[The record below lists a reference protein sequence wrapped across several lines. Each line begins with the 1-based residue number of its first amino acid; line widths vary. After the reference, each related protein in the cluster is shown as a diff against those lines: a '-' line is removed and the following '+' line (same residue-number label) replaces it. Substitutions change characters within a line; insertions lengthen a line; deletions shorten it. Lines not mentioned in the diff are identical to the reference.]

1 MNRMPLNIQL
11 FGASLSISAYETDIS
26 TANNTSYVQLSISA
40 TTTGSTF
47 NNTGSAYVNAT
58 LTGQNN
64 TYSIPKTYFNISKAT
79 TKVIYSG
86 KIGPFTHNSDGSL
99 NPIQINASTYITSN
113 YSPSG
118 STTCNMSTIA
128 RKSSV
133 SASNA
138 NIGSISTIT
147 INKQSSSF
155 THTLTY
161 SFSGLTGTIATKTTA
176 SSVNFTV
183 PTSFYAKIPN
193 AKSGTCTI
201 TCTTYSG
208 NTNLGSNSVAITVSC
223 NEAKCKPNVD
233 ATIVDVNQTTVA
245 LTGDSS
251 KLVRYKST
259 ARVTVSATAKNSAS
273 IVSKRVEGQAVSSYL
288 DIPNVDKNTFS
299 VSTTDSRQPNGFTTT
314 ISKTATMINYIK
326 LTCNARVE
334 REDQTSSV
342 VNLFY
347 SGNYFNGSFGATDN
361 ALTLN
366 WKYREKGDSE
376 WTTGGTLTPTI
387 SGNTYSGSIQ
397 CGSDFDYQKNYE
409 FMVEFSDKIDS
420 LNSGIITLSKGQGSL
435 EIYDKAIK
443 ANGEVLFYWD

>member
-1 MNRMPLNIQL
+1 MKFMPLNIQL
-11 FGASLSISAYETDIS
+11 FGATLSISAYETDINVE
-26 TANNTSYVQLSISA
+26 NNTSYVQLSISA
-40 TTTGSTF
+40 TTTGATF

-64 TYSIPKTYFNISKAT
+64 TYSIPKTYFNIGKAT

-118 STTCNMSTIA
+118 SATCNMSTIA

-133 SASNA
+133 SATNA
-138 NIGSISTIT
+138 NIGSNCTIT
-147 INKQSSSF
+147 INKQNSSF
-155 THTLTY
+155 THTLQY
-161 SFSGLTGTIATKTTA
+161 SFAGLTGTIATKTSD
-176 SSVNFTV
+176 SSINFTV

-193 AKSGTCTI
+193 SKSGVCTI

-208 NTNLGSNSVAITVSC
+208 NTNLGSTTTTFTASC
-223 NEAKCKPNVD
+223 SESACKPNVS
-233 ATIVDVNQTTVA
+233 ATIIDTNTKTTS

-251 KLVRYKST
+251 KLIRYKST
-259 ARVTVSATAKNSAS
+259 ARVTANATPKNSAS
-273 IVSKRVEGQAVSSYL
+273 ISSKSIDGASVSSYK
-288 DIPNVDKNTFS
+288 DFPNVNKNSFS
-299 VSTTDSRQPNGFTTT
+299 ISATDSRGFSNAITKSAT
-314 ISKTATMINYIK
+314 IVDYVQ
-326 LTCNARVE
+326 LTCNANFKRTN
-334 REDQTSSV
+334 QTSST
-342 VNLFY
+342 VNLTY
-347 SGNYFNGSFGATDN
+347 SGNYFNGSFGATSN
-361 ALTLN
+361 TLTMS
-366 WKYREKGDSE
+366 WKYREKGSST
-376 WTTGGTLTPTI
+376 WISGGTLSPTI

-397 CGSDFDYQKNYE
+397 CGTNFNYEKNYE

>member
-1 MNRMPLNIQL
+1 MPLNIQL
-11 FGASLSISAYETDIS
+11 FGATLSISAYETDINVE
-26 TANNTSYVQLSISA
+26 NNTSYVQLSISA
-40 TTTGSTF
+40 TTTGATF

-64 TYSIPKTYFNISKAT
+64 TYSIPKTYFNIGKAT

-118 STTCNMSTIA
+118 SATCNMSTIA

-133 SASNA
+133 SATNA
-138 NIGSISTIT
+138 NIGSNCTIT
-147 INKQSSSF
+147 INKQNSSF
-155 THTLTY
+155 THTLQY
-161 SFSGLTGTIATKTTA
+161 SFAGLTGTIATKTSD
-176 SSVNFTV
+176 SSINFTV

-193 AKSGTCTI
+193 SKSGVCTI

-208 NTNLGSNSVAITVSC
+208 NTNLGSTTTTFTASC
-223 NEAKCKPNVD
+223 SESACKPNVS
-233 ATIVDVNQTTVA
+233 ATIIDTNTKTTS

-251 KLVRYKST
+251 KLIRYKST
-259 ARVTVSATAKNSAS
+259 ARVTANATPKNSAS
-273 IVSKRVEGQAVSSYL
+273 ISSKSIDGASVSSYK
-288 DIPNVDKNTFS
+288 DFPNVNKNSFS
-299 VSTTDSRQPNGFTTT
+299 ISATDSRGFSNAITKSAT
-314 ISKTATMINYIK
+314 IVDYVQ
-326 LTCNARVE
+326 LTCNANFKRTN
-334 REDQTSSV
+334 QTSST
-342 VNLFY
+342 VNLTY
-347 SGNYFNGSFGATDN
+347 SGNYFNGSFGATSN
-361 ALTLN
+361 TLTMS
-366 WKYREKGDSE
+366 WKYREKGSST
-376 WTTGGTLTPTI
+376 WISGGTLSPTI

-397 CGSDFDYQKNYE
+397 CGTNFNYEKNYE

>member
-1 MNRMPLNIQL
+1 MKFMPLNIQL
-11 FGASLSISAYETDIS
+11 FGATLSISAYETDINVE
-26 TANNTSYVQLSISA
+26 NNTSYVQLSISD
-40 TTTGSTF
+40 TTTGATF

-64 TYSIPKTYFNISKAT
+64 TYSIPKTYFNIGKAT

-118 STTCNMSTIA
+118 SATCNMSTIA

-133 SASNA
+133 SATNA
-138 NIGSISTIT
+138 NIGSNCTIT
-147 INKQSSSF
+147 INKQNSSF
-155 THTLTY
+155 THTLQY
-161 SFSGLTGTIATKTTA
+161 SFAGLTGTIATKTSD
-176 SSVNFTV
+176 SSINFTV

-193 AKSGTCTI
+193 SKSGVCTI

-208 NTNLGSNSVAITVSC
+208 NTNLGSTTTTFTASC
-223 NEAKCKPNVD
+223 SESACKPNVS
-233 ATIVDVNQTTVA
+233 ATIIDTNTKTTS

-251 KLVRYKST
+251 KLIRYKST
-259 ARVTVSATAKNSAS
+259 ARVTANATPKNSAS
-273 IVSKRVEGQAVSSYL
+273 ISSKSIDGASVSSYK
-288 DIPNVDKNTFS
+288 DFPNVNKNSFS
-299 VSTTDSRQPNGFTTT
+299 ISATDSRGFSNAITKSAT
-314 ISKTATMINYIK
+314 IVDYVQ
-326 LTCNARVE
+326 LTCNANFKRTN
-334 REDQTSSV
+334 QTSST
-342 VNLFY
+342 VNLTY
-347 SGNYFNGSFGATDN
+347 SGNYFNGSFGATSN
-361 ALTLN
+361 TLTMS
-366 WKYREKGDSE
+366 WKYREKGSST
-376 WTTGGTLTPTI
+376 WISGGTLSPTI
-387 SGNTYSGSIQ
+387 SGNTYPGSIQ
-397 CGSDFDYQKNYE
+397 SGTNFNYEKNYE

>member
-1 MNRMPLNIQL
+1 MEFMKLNIQL

-128 RKSSV
+128 RKSSI
-133 SASNA
+133 SATNA
-138 NIGSISTIT
+138 NIGSNCTIT
-147 INKQSSSF
+147 INKQNSSF
-155 THTLTY
+155 THTLQY
-161 SFSGLTGTIATKTTA
+161 SFAGLTGTIATKTTA
-176 SSVNFTV
+176 SSINFTV

-193 AKSGTCTI
+193 SKSGVCTI

-208 NTNLGSNSVAITVSC
+208 NTNLGSTTTTFTASC
-223 NEAKCKPNVD
+223 SESACKPNVS
-233 ATIVDVNQTTVA
+233 ATIIDTNTKTTS
-245 LTGDSS
+245 LTEDSS
-251 KLVRYKST
+251 KLIRYKST
-259 ARVTVSATAKNSAS
+259 ARVTVNATPKNSAS
-273 IVSKRVEGQAVSSYL
+273 ISSKSIDGAPVSSYK
-288 DIPNVDKNTFS
+288 DFPNVNKNSFS
-299 VSTTDSRQPNGFTTT
+299 ISATDSRGFSNT
-314 ISKTATMINYIK
+314 ITKSATIVDYVQ
-326 LTCNARVE
+326 LTCNAKFARTN
-334 REDQTSSV
+334 QTSST
-342 VNLFY
+342 VNLNY
-347 SGNYFNGSFGATDN
+347 SGNYFNGNFGATSN
-361 ALTLN
+361 TLTMS
-366 WKYREKGDSE
+366 WKYREKGASE
-376 WTTGGTLTPTI
+376 WIAGGTLSPTI
-387 SGNTYSGSIQ
+387 SGNTYNGNIQ
-397 CGSDFDYQKNYE
+397 CGTNFNYEKNYE
-409 FMVEFSDKIDS
+409 FMVDFSDKIDS
-420 LNSGIITLSKGQGSL
+420 LNTGIITLSKGQGSL
-435 EIYDKAIK
+435 EIYDKTIM

>member
-1 MNRMPLNIQL
+1 MDFMPLNIQL

-128 RKSSV
+128 RKSSI
-133 SASNA
+133 SATNA
-138 NIGSISTIT
+138 EIEGTSVIT
-147 INKQSSSF
+147 INKQASSF
-155 THTLTY
+155 THTLQY
-161 SFSGLTGTIATKTTA
+161 SFAGLTGTIATKTSD
-176 SSVNFTV
+176 SSINFTV

-193 AKSGTCTI
+193 SKSGVCTI

-208 NTNLGSNSVAITVSC
+208 NTNLGSTTTTFTASC
-223 NEAKCKPNVD
+223 SESACKPSVS
-233 ATIVDVNQTTVA
+233 ATIIDTNTKTTS

-251 KLVRYKST
+251 KLIRYKST
-259 ARVTVSATAKNSAS
+259 ARVTVNATPKNSAS
-273 IVSKRVEGQAVSSYL
+273 ISSKSIDGASVSSYK
-288 DIPNVDKNTFS
+288 DFPNVNKNSFS
-299 VSTTDSRQPNGFTTT
+299 ISATDSRGFSNT
-314 ISKTATMINYIK
+314 ITKSATIVNYVQ
-326 LTCNARVE
+326 LTCNAKFARTN
-334 REDQTSSV
+334 QTSST
-342 VNLFY
+342 VNLNY
-347 SGNYFNGSFGATDN
+347 SGNYFNGNFGATSN
-361 ALTLN
+361 TLTMS
-366 WKYREKGDSE
+366 WKYREKGASE
-376 WTTGGTLTPTI
+376 WIAGGPLSPTI

-397 CGSDFDYQKNYE
+397 CGTNFNYEKNYE